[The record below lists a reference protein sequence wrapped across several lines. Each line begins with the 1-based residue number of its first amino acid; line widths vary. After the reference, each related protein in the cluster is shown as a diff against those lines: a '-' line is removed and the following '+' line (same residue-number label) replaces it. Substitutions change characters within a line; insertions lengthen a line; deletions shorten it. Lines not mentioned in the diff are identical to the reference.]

1 MPPAPPMQRKAV
13 GLAVV
18 AILTVL
24 PARRLTLLGLLL
36 TAGDEGRQPVDVL
49 FVGRLELLRPRLKLL
64 RLGLR
69 LRLLLLAR
77 IERLRLAGR
86 KWLAADHRLVAITIV
101 VRIVGEIAAA
111 HIARLLLIVGLGL
124 PELLLRRRDQ
134 AEIMLGV
141 LVIIFGSDG
150 IAGTLCITGK
160 LEVFLGNVRG
170 RPSNFHIRSIGL
182 IHPRQWILMMTTTF
196 AVATP
201 HALVLS
207 VSHGLLFCQPLSVA
221 AAQMPPVS
229 FAKNFRCCVSL
240 LPAACPDRPDSVR

>member
-18 AILTVL
+18 AILAVL
-24 PARRLTLLGLLL
+24 PAGRLTLLGLLL

-49 FVGRLELLRPRLKLL
+49 FVRRLELLRPRLKLL
-64 RLGLR
+64 GLGLR
-69 LRLLLLAR
+69 LRLLLFAR
-77 IERLRLAGR
+77 IERLRFARRKRLAV
-86 KWLAADHRLVAITIV
+86 DHRLVGVAVV
-101 VRIVGEIAAA
+101 VRIVREITAR
-111 HIARLLLIVGLGL
+111 IARLLLIVGLGL
-124 PELLLRRRDQ
+124 PKLLLRRRDQ
-134 AEIMLGV
+134 AEIVFGV
-141 LVIIFGSDG
+141 LVVILGGDG
-150 IAGTLCITGK
+150 IARTLCITGK

-182 IHPRQWILMMTTTF
+182 IHPRQWILMMTTF

-229 FAKNFRCCVSL
+229 FTKNFTRCYVSL
-240 LPAACPDRPDSVR
+240 LPTACPDRPDSVR